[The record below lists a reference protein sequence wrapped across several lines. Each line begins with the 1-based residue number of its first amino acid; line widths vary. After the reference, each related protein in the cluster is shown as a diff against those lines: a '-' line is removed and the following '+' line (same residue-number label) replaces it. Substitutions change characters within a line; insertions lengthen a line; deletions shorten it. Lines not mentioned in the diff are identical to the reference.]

1 MSLKKDIISFN
12 FYPFYGN
19 LHLYFLFITL
29 MGTSNLIQSKNKII
43 IDQITYND
51 IYVGTDKEL
60 MITDLNL
67 YLKLNDKVIFSE
79 NVNVNDLSFSNV

>member
-29 MGTSNLIQSKNKII
+29 MGTSNLIQSKESLANKI
-43 IDQITYND
+43 
-51 IYVGTDKEL
+51 
-60 MITDLNL
+60 
-67 YLKLNDKVIFSE
+67 KVLSKKNSSLASRIF
-79 NVNVNDLSFSNV
+79 FAFIK